1 MKKVVYFLTLAVAMS
16 LMACNSGNGASSKS
30 SDGEMIVTETSAAS
44 VGEVAASAQDG
55 EMATPEA
62 AAQPSNGNVSAKATP
77 QQPPKAP
84 PFSAEDAVKY
94 KEGIKL
100 VKDYSDELNKCVEA
114 KMNGGA
120 IDEAAQQRITEIQNK
135 LTELEKAGKMN
146 KQLLELK
153 KVSDDVYKK
162 VLAK

>member
-16 LMACNSGNGASSKS
+16 LAACNSENGTSSKS
-30 SDGEMIVTETSAAS
+30 SDAEMIVTETSTVS

-55 EMATPEA
+55 EKATPEA
-62 AAQPSNGNVSAKATP
+62 AVQPSKGNVSAKATP

-120 IDEAAQQRITEIQNK
+120 IDDAAKQRITEIQNK
-135 LTELEKAGKMN
+135 LAELEKAGKMN

>member
-16 LMACNSGNGASSKS
+16 LMACNSDNGASSKS
-30 SDGEMIVTETSAAS
+30 SDGEMVVTETSSAS
-44 VGEVAASAQDG
+44 RGEVSGSAQGGEVA
-55 EMATPEA
+55 TPGP
-62 AAQPSNGNVSAKATP
+62 AAQPNGDNAKAAP
-77 QQPPKAP
+77 QLPQPKA

-100 VKDYSDELNKCVEA
+100 VKEYSDELNKCVDA

-120 IDEAAQQRITEIQNK
+120 IDEAMKQRITEIQNK
-135 LTELEKAGKMN
+135 LSDLEKAGKLN
-146 KQLLELK
+146 HQLIELK
-153 KVSDDVYKK
+153 KVSDDVYNK

>member
-1 MKKVVYFLTLAVAMS
+1 
-16 LMACNSGNGASSKS
+16 
-30 SDGEMIVTETSAAS
+30 MIVTETSAAS
-44 VGEVAASAQDG
+44 VGEVAASAQDV

-120 IDEAAQQRITEIQNK
+120 IDDAAKQRITEIQNK

-146 KQLLELK
+146 KQLIELK

>member
-1 MKKVVYFLTLAVAMS
+1 MKNVVYFLTLAVAMS
-16 LMACNSGNGASSKS
+16 LMACNSGNGVSSKS

-44 VGEVAASAQDG
+44 VGEVAASAQDV

-62 AAQPSNGNVSAKATP
+62 AAMPNNGNASANTAP
-77 QQPPKAP
+77 QQPPKAS

-100 VKDYSDELNKCVEA
+100 VKEYSDELNKCVDA

-120 IDEAAQQRITEIQNK
+120 IDDAAKQRITEIQNK

-146 KQLLELK
+146 KQLIELK

>member
-16 LMACNSGNGASSKS
+16 LMACNSDNGASSKS
-30 SDGEMIVTETSAAS
+30 SDGEMVVTETSSAS
-44 VGEVAASAQDG
+44 GGEVSGSAQGGEVA
-55 EMATPEA
+55 TPGP
-62 AAQPSNGNVSAKATP
+62 AAQPNGDNAKAAP
-77 QQPPKAP
+77 QLPQPKA

-100 VKDYSDELNKCVEA
+100 VKEYSDELNKCVDA

-120 IDEAAQQRITEIQNK
+120 IDEAMKQRITEIQNK
-135 LTELEKAGKMN
+135 LSDLEKAGKLN
-146 KQLLELK
+146 QQLIELK
-153 KVSDDVYKK
+153 KVSDDVYNK

>member
-16 LMACNSGNGASSKS
+16 LAACNSENGASSKS

-44 VGEVAASAQDG
+44 VGEVATSAQNG

-62 AAQPSNGNVSAKATP
+62 AAQPSNGSASANAAP
-77 QQPPKAP
+77 QQPPKAT

-100 VKDYSDELNKCVEA
+100 VKEYSDELNKCVDA

-120 IDEAAQQRITEIQNK
+120 IDEATKQRITEIQNK

-146 KQLLELK
+146 KQLVELK

>member
-16 LMACNSGNGASSKS
+16 LMACNSDNGASSKS
-30 SDGEMIVTETSAAS
+30 SDGEMVVTETSSAS
-44 VGEVAASAQDG
+44 GGEVSGPAQGGEVA
-55 EMATPEA
+55 TPEP
-62 AAQPSNGNVSAKATP
+62 AAQPNGDNAKAAP
-77 QQPPKAP
+77 QLPQPKA

-100 VKDYSDELNKCVEA
+100 VKEYSDELNKCVDA

-120 IDEAAQQRITEIQNK
+120 IDEAMKQRITEIQNK
-135 LTELEKAGKMN
+135 LSDLEKAGKLN
-146 KQLLELK
+146 QQLIELK
-153 KVSDDVYKK
+153 KVSDDVYNK